1 MSRALRV
8 VLAILLTTL
17 VASTAFAQ
25 QHKTAQDLVARGHA
39 LFDDQQYEES
49 IQTLSAALLRP
60 NNTKQQKVE
69 IYRLL
74 ALNYITLNRRDE
86 AESAV
91 RGLLALDPDYAL
103 PATESPRFRD
113 FFKSAKDKWE
123 ADGRPGVVKETEAPP
138 APVTLQ
144 HVSPPQAAPGTDIP
158 LKVNVDDPQGRV
170 YDVKLFFR
178 GASAGKFTEQ
188 ETQLGNGIAR
198 GTIPGKVVQ
207 PPLVEYF
214 FEGFDKGGLPI
225 AARGDVA
232 APLRVAVPAGSK
244 AWLIGLG
251 VGVGVAVVAG
261 VIIGV
266 LFATGA
272 VGGGQSSASISVF
285 E

>member
-25 QHKTAQDLVARGHA
+25 QHKTAQDLVTRGRA

-74 ALNYITLNRRDE
+74 ALNYITLNRRE
-86 AESAV
+86 ESESAV

-113 FFKSAKDKWE
+113 FFRSAKEKWE
-123 ADGRPGVVKETEAPP
+123 ADGRPGVVRETEAPP
-138 APVTLQ
+138 TPVTLQ

-188 ETQLGNGIAR
+188 ETQFGNGVAR
-198 GTIPGKVVQ
+198 GTIPGKIVQ

-214 FEGFDKGGLPI
+214 FEGFDKGGLLI
-225 AARGDVA
+225 AVRGDVA
-232 APLRVAVPAGSK
+232 APLRVAVLAPSK

-272 VGGGQSSASISVF
+272 VGGGQSTASISVF